1 MFLTNN
7 SSLSKRNMKPALISG
22 RERLYR
28 LEDPLTQ
35 QHMTYQFFVE
45 VKRKFEKNN
54 GIDMPFILRLKRV
67 NKLLEIVDIPVNQ
80 VG

>member
-7 SSLSKRNMKPALISG
+7 YSLSKRNMKPALISG
-22 RERLYR
+22 RERLYC
-28 LEDPLTQ
+28 LEDPLKQ
-35 QHMTYQFFVE
+35 QHTTYHFFVE
-45 VKRKFEKNN
+45 AKRKFKKNN
-54 GIDMPFILRLKRV
+54 RIEMPFILRLKRV